1 MKLHLRFYTILFYLF
16 FTSLC
21 FAQVDSQNVN
31 NNNIAF
37 HPNVRSLQIDATSI
51 VIMNQV
57 GAEFDFNLFQSD
69 NKSIGLGTRFGVEH
83 YYLSNFVD
91 NVDGSP
97 FTNYNLLARI
107 SKQSDDFNFSVFG
120 GVTYYTTSNS
130 IYLLSKY
137 LFRTGF
143 EIKTGDVFGFLLKG
157 STSLI
162 KNSSFIGVG
171 FYIGYSN

>member
-16 FTSLC
+16 FFSFS
-21 FAQVDSQNVN
+21 FAQVDSPNVN
-31 NNNIAF
+31 SNYLAF
-37 HPNVRSLQIDATSI
+37 HPNVQSLQIDATSI

-69 NKSIGLGTRFGVEH
+69 NKSIALGTRFGVEH

-91 NVDGSP
+91 KVDGSP

-107 SKQSDDFNFSVFG
+107 SKQSDDINFSVFG

-130 IYLLSKY
+130 IYLPSKY
-137 LFRTGF
+137 LFRTCF

-162 KNSSFIGVG
+162 KNSSFIGIG
-171 FYIGYSN
+171 FYIGYNN